1 MKGPMA
7 TQSLRGMA
15 NHGPMHWR
23 GDRTGGNDN
32 PSAQPDSGTFD
43 EVAGFKKFQA
53 AFPNLLG
60 RSGPIGDREMEAFA
74 AFILQ
79 VTYPP
84 NPIRML
90 SNHLTPSQ
98 QAGRDFFV
106 NNVSDL
112 ANKGSCESCHRLDP
126 HANEAQGVAK
136 PGFFGTDGRYT
147 FDGGTEEF
155 KTPHLR
161 NQYQKVGMFGM
172 PDTPTLPGSDAFMG
186 DQVRGFGF
194 NHDGSI
200 PTVFR
205 FSSVTTNGGGFD
217 QSPATPG
224 GFLPGAAGE
233 FQKRQVEDFLLA
245 FDSNLAPIVGQ
256 QTTLTQDNG
265 AVAGER
271 IDLLIDRARAGE
283 CDLVVKGGGDHGER
297 GYLYDVAS
305 DLFLGNRRRDAP
317 VSDASL
323 RQSAAQKGGELTY
336 TCTPPGSGVRIG
348 IDRNEDGI
356 LDGDEEDAGRGPEGA
371 AGTIRADGRRGA
383 AKSGSA
389 PAG

>member
-1 MKGPMA
+1 
-7 TQSLRGMA
+7 
-15 NHGPMHWR
+15 
-23 GDRTGGNDN
+23 
-32 PSAQPDSGTFD
+32 
-43 EVAGFKKFQA
+43 
-53 AFPNLLG
+53 
-60 RSGPIGDREMEAFA
+60 
-74 AFILQ
+74 
-79 VTYPP
+79 
-84 NPIRML
+84 
-90 SNHLTPSQ
+90 
-98 QAGRDFFV
+98 
-106 NNVSDL
+106 
-112 ANKGSCESCHRLDP
+112 
-126 HANEAQGVAK
+126 
-136 PGFFGTDGRYT
+136 
-147 FDGGTEEF
+147 
-155 KTPHLR
+155 
-161 NQYQKVGMFGM
+161 MFGM
-172 PDTPTLPGSDAFMG
+172 PNNPVNPGSDDFLG

-200 PTVFR
+200 PTIFR
-205 FSSVTTNGGGFD
+205 FNSFTSNGAGFD

-224 GFLPGAAGE
+224 GFLPGPAGDL
-233 FQKRQVEDFLLA
+233 QKRQVEQYLLA

-265 AVAGER
+265 AAVGER

-305 DLFLGNRRRDAP
+305 GLFLGNRRRDAP

-323 RQSAAQKGGELTY
+323 RQSDAQKDGELTY

-356 LDGDEEDAGRGPEGA
+356 LDGDEEDAKNGPRGA